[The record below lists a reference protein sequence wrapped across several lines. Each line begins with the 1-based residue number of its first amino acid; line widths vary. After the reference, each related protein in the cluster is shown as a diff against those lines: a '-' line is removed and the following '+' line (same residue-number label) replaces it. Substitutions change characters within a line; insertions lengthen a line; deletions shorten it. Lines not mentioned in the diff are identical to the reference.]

1 MPEVQAADIDAED
14 GQTRFAKITDSALD
28 SLRRLINVPIAD
40 TVEPW
45 CYEATRD
52 NIRHYAHG
60 IGDDNPL
67 WCDPEYAASTKF
79 GTVIAPPSFVFALNR
94 ILSGYVGG
102 LPGIHAMWA
111 GADLTWHRPIARG
124 TDVRTQAH
132 LKELV
137 EHETR
142 FAGRAFQQIYHVE
155 MHDPTGNALM
165 SGDSWC
171 FRTER
176 DAARELGTKY
186 KTAKARPP
194 MRYTAE
200 DLNQIFKL
208 YEAESIRGAEPRYYD
223 EVNVGDVLPT
233 LVKGPMTV
241 TGFIAFAQGW
251 GGLYIRANKL
261 AYKQMRKH
269 PGLGIPNALG
279 IPDVPERVH
288 WEDELATD
296 VGTPGAYDY
305 GPERCSW
312 LMHQLTNW
320 MGDEGFL
327 RRHQSQIRHHNVV
340 GDWIAI
346 DGKVIDKGVDADGKA
361 YVTVEQEARNQHGEL
376 SAMGTGT
383 VHLPKRS

>member
-1 MPEVQAADIDAED
+1 MPEVQAVDIDAED
-14 GQTRFAKITDSALD
+14 GQTRFARITDSALD

-111 GADLTWHRPIARG
+111 GADLTWHRPIVRG
-124 TDVRTQAH
+124 TEVHTQAH

-155 MHDPTGNALM
+155 MHDPTGTALM
-165 SGDSWC
+165 SGESWC

-383 VHLPKRS
+383 VHLPKRT